1 MGDSGAEDLLELE
14 RRGLLELVVA
24 AVGRLLVR
32 SPSLEGGGVPE
43 PIALEMVVGD
53 LRDALDAQRLPR
65 QGLATVP
72 ARRRPGQ
79 PLAGLLGRLGPLG
92 PLAPRVALE
101 CLLAERRQLLREGG
115 PPIPGERAGDAD
127 RVQRPGVVE
136 QPE

>member
-1 MGDSGAEDLLELE
+1 RAGKPVRRSGAEYLLELE

-32 SPSLEGGGVPE
+32 APTLERGGVPE
-43 PIALEMVVGD
+43 PIALEVVVGD

-65 QGLATVP
+65 QVLAAVP
-72 ARRRPGQ
+72 ARRRSGQ

-101 CLLAERRQLLREGG
+101 RVLAERREL
-115 PPIPGERAGDAD
+115 
-127 RVQRPGVVE
+127 V
-136 QPE
+136 